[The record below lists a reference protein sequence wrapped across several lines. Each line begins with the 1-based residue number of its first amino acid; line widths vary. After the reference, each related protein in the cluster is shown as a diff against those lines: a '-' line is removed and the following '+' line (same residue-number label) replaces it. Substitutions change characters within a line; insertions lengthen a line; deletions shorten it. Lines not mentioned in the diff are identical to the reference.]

1 MEKLHANRLGLE
13 DVANVICVDSV
24 LANKPLENMEALW
37 GELVNTTLLEEVG

>member
-13 DVANVICVDSV
+13 DVANVIRVDSI
-24 LANKPLENMEALW
+24 LADEPLEYMEALW